1 MQFVNLTPFEAL
13 AFTGVDTHD
22 REYDIVVMKVG
33 FALVKKSAEQLAN
46 DAKLFEGRL
55 TTTHYCVV
63 MDGDE
68 KAPITMADEYHGELN
83 ISSVKRES
91 DLAPYKPRCDVL
103 LVNANAYAPEG
114 APSSKWP
121 VRLRV
126 TVTHSAHAAPQ
137 PQQAQAQAQALNP
150 LMNPPTPQ
158 AQAAL
163 KETAQVVIDKQ
174 LTVHGP
180 RSFERG
186 ITGWSLGASTA
197 CTSVPMRWE
206 YSYGGAS
213 IVVQPP
219 SADGVQAAQTLLNEV
234 CFTNP
239 VGCGWV
245 DARFFKL
252 TEKTGQPKVK
262 RLPAPQ
268 IEQLNSPI
276 SQLDICD
283 NQQAATDAPGF
294 ARAAQAYLYK
304 PANFAGLGRAW
315 TPRVQ
320 RAGTYDD
327 TWQKTR
333 WPNLPKDMDFG
344 YWNCAPDDQQ
354 IAFPEPGVVIEW
366 FNLSKPDDSFQG
378 YVCVQL
384 PPHRAFLLQRM
395 PGLRVPVPMQIDAIE
410 IQPEINQVHVTWR
423 GATVKEAEIDT
434 LEARYEIDP
443 DSPLHKVA
451 KKKSSKPTAR
461 VD

>member
-13 AFTGVDTHD
+13 AFTGVDTQD

-33 FALVKKSAEQLAN
+33 FALVKKSAAQLAN
-46 DAKLFEGRL
+46 DAKLLDGRL
-55 TTTHYCVV
+55 TATHDCVV

-68 KAPITMADEYHGELN
+68 KAAIIMADEYYGELN

-103 LVNANAYAPEG
+103 LVNASAYAPDG
-114 APSSKWP
+114 VPSAKWP

-126 TVTHSAHAAPQ
+126 TVTQTASAPPLAQ
-137 PQQAQAQAQALNP
+137 PQTQALNP
-150 LMNPPTPQ
+150 LMNAPLPT
-158 AQAAL
+158 AQAAVT
-163 KETAQVVIDKQ
+163 KSVQVVIDKR

-186 ITGWSLGASTA
+186 FTGWSLSTSA
-197 CTSVPMRWE
+197 MCTSMPMRWE

-219 SADGVQAAQTLLNEV
+219 SADGQQVAQTLLNEV

-252 TEKTGQPKVK
+252 TEKTEQPKVK

-268 IEQLNSPI
+268 IEQLLAPTL
-276 SQLDICD
+276 QLDICD

-294 ARAAQAYLYK
+294 ARAAQAYLYQ
-304 PANFAGLGRAW
+304 PANLAGLGRAW

-327 TWQKTR
+327 AWQKTR
-333 WPNLPKDMDFG
+333 WPMLPKDMDFR

-354 IAFPEPGVVIEW
+354 IAFPEPGVVLEW
-366 FNLSKPDDSFQG
+366 FNLSKPGDSYQG
-378 YVCVQL
+378 YLCVQL
-384 PPHRAFLLQRM
+384 PPHRAFVLLRTEGM
-395 PGLRVPVPMQIDAIE
+395 RVPMPMQLDTIE
-410 IQPEINQVHVTWR
+410 IHPETMQVHVAWR
-423 GATVKEAEIDT
+423 LGMLKDVGVEVA
-434 LEARYEIDP
+434 EARYEVDP
-443 DSPLHKVA
+443 DSPLLKFKRA
-451 KKKSSKPTAR
+451 ASNAELAESDA
-461 VD
+461 

>member
-13 AFTGVDTHD
+13 AFTGVDTQD

-33 FALVKKSAEQLAN
+33 FALVKKSADQLAN
-46 DAKLFEGRL
+46 DAKLFDGRL
-55 TTTHYCVV
+55 MATHYCVV

-103 LVNANAYAPEG
+103 LANATAYAPDA
-114 APSSKWP
+114 APSAKWP

-126 TVTHSAHAAPQ
+126 TVTQSSHAAPQ
-137 PQQAQAQAQALNP
+137 PQPEAQALNP
-150 LMNPPTPQ
+150 LMNTPTAAVQ
-158 AQAAL
+158 AEPT
-163 KETAQVVIDKQ
+163 KMVQVVVDKH
-174 LTVHGP
+174 LIVHGS
-180 RSFERG
+180 RSFERSF
-186 ITGWSLGASTA
+186 TGWSLSASA
-197 CTSVPMRWE
+197 PCTSVPMRWE

-219 SADGVQAAQTLLNEV
+219 SADGQQAAQTLLNEV

-252 TEKTGQPKVK
+252 TEKVDQPKVK
-262 RLPAPQ
+262 RLPAAQ
-268 IEQLNSPI
+268 IEQALVPI
-276 SQLDICD
+276 TSLDICD

-294 ARAAQAYLYK
+294 ARAAQAYLYQ
-304 PANFAGLGRAW
+304 PANLAGLGRAW

-327 TWQKTR
+327 AWQKTR
-333 WPNLPKDMDFG
+333 WPMLPKDMDFG
-344 YWNCAPDDQQ
+344 YWNCAPNDQQ
-354 IAFPEPGVVIEW
+354 IVFPEPGVALEW
-366 FNLSKPDDSFQG
+366 SNLSKPEDSYQG

-384 PPHRAFLLQRM
+384 PPHRAFVLLRTEGM
-395 PGLRVPVPMQIDAIE
+395 RVPMPMQLDTIE
-410 IQPEINQVHVTWR
+410 IHPETMQVHVAWR
-423 GATVKEAEIDT
+423 LGVLKNVGVEVA
-434 LEARYEIDP
+434 EARYEVDP
-443 DSPLHKVA
+443 DSPLLKFKRA
-451 KKKSSKPTAR
+451 ASNAELAESDA
-461 VD
+461 